1 MASGGSRRSLGKAER
16 KQMLRR
22 DALTGLMALAAS
34 PAIGHGVPT
43 SEPGLQ
49 LGDAT
54 PFDPASVIEKA
65 GALAAE
71 PYSEPVRIPVE
82 WTEISYDDYVSI
94 WFDGRNALWHDDAD
108 TPLKVDVFAPG
119 LYYPH
124 PVDIAVVERGLARPI
139 AFDMAVFD
147 KTDKFP
153 DLPIDDTL
161 GYSGLR
167 LRAELQTP
175 GIHTE
180 FAVFQGAS
188 YFRAIGT
195 GDIYGISARG
205 LAIDTAEPDG
215 EEFPQF
221 RAFWVERPLPG
232 SATVVLHALLDSP
245 SCSGAYRFTITH
257 GQPLVMTVEATIFPR
272 ADMTHVGIG
281 PLTSMFQFDETNRDR
296 FSDFRPAVHDSDGL
310 LIRNGA
316 DETIWR
322 PLANPKTLQISAFR
336 DENPKGFGLM
346 QRARAFGD
354 FADLF
359 ALYHRRPG
367 LWVEPGEGW
376 GQGAVTLIE
385 IPTDTEIYDNI
396 VAYWRPDGGLTAGQE
411 HKMTYRLVW
420 GDDSAFGAGLRVL
433 NTRIG
438 NAFETGIIV
447 AIDFEDGP
455 GLPEDLDRVERLIRA
470 SAGEVDAG
478 ILQRNP
484 ETGGARL
491 AFKFIPGDAELIE
504 FRAQLRLDGAPLS
517 ETWLYRWTP

>member
-1 MASGGSRRSLGKAER
+1 
-16 KQMLRR
+16 MLRR
-22 DALTGLMALAAS
+22 DVLTGLMAIAAS
-34 PAIGHGVPT
+34 PAISQTEGAAEAA
-43 SEPGLQ
+43 EPGLQ

-54 PFDPASVIEKA
+54 PFDPSVVIEKA
-65 GALAAE
+65 RALAAKPYAE
-71 PYSEPVRIPVE
+71 PTRIPE
-82 WTEISYDDYVSI
+82 AWTDIEYEDYVSI
-94 WFDGRNALWHDDAD
+94 WFDARNALWHDKAD
-108 TPLKVDVFAPG
+108 TSLKVDVFPPG

-124 PVDIAVVERGLARPI
+124 PVDIAVVDGDSARPLK
-139 AFDMAVFD
+139 FDMGVFD

-167 LRAELQTP
+167 LRAELETP

-195 GDIYGISARG
+195 GDIYGLSARG
-205 LAIDTAEPDG
+205 LAIDTAEPSG
-215 EEFPQF
+215 EEFPEF
-221 RAFWVERPLPG
+221 RAFWIEQPEPQ
-232 SATVVLHALLDSP
+232 SPTFVLYALMDSP
-245 SCSGAYRFTITH
+245 SCSGAYKFTITH
-257 GQPLVMTVEATIFPR
+257 GQPLTMDVEATLFAR
-272 ADMTHVGIG
+272 VDMAHIGIG

-310 LIRNGA
+310 LIHNGA

-322 PLANPKTLQISAFR
+322 PLANPTNLQVSAFR

-346 QRARAFGD
+346 QRARKFSD

-359 ALYHRRPG
+359 ALYHRRSG
-367 LWVEPGEGW
+367 LWVAPGEGW
-376 GQGAVTLIE
+376 GPGAVTLIE
-385 IPTDTEIYDNI
+385 IPTDDEIYDNI
-396 VAYWRPDGGLTAGQE
+396 VAYWRPDGGLAAGQE
-411 HKMTYRLVW
+411 HRMTYQLTW

-438 NAFETGIIV
+438 DAFETGIIV
-447 AIDFEDGP
+447 AIDFEDGDA
-455 GLPEDLDRVERLIRA
+455 LPEDLETVERQIWA
-470 SAGEVDAG
+470 SAGQVDGG

-491 AFKFIPGDAELIE
+491 AFRFIPGEAGLIE
-504 FRAQLRLDGAPLS
+504 FRAQLRLNGAPLS
-517 ETWLYRWTP
+517 ETWLYRWTA

>member
-1 MASGGSRRSLGKAER
+1 MF
-16 KQMLRR
+16 
-22 DALTGLMALAAS
+22 
-34 PAIGHGVPT
+34 P
-43 SEPGLQ
+43 
-49 LGDAT
+49 
-54 PFDPASVIEKA
+54 
-65 GALAAE
+65 
-71 PYSEPVRIPVE
+71 
-82 WTEISYDDYVSI
+82 
-94 WFDGRNALWHDDAD
+94 
-108 TPLKVDVFAPG
+108 PG

-124 PVDIAVVERGLARPI
+124 PVDVAVIEDGQARPVR
-139 AFDMAVFD
+139 FDLDVFD

-153 DLPIDDTL
+153 DLPVDDTL

-167 LRAELQTP
+167 LRAEIEAP

-205 LAIDTAEPDG
+205 LAIDTAEPSG
-215 EEFPQF
+215 EEFPEF
-221 RAFWVERPLPG
+221 RAFWIDRPAA
-232 SATVVLHALLDSP
+232 ATDTFVLHALMDSP
-245 SCSGAYRFTITH
+245 SCTGAYTFTITP
-257 GQPLVMTVEATIFPR
+257 GQPLIMTVSAHVFART
-272 ADMTHVGIG
+272 DMTHVGIA

-310 LIRNGA
+310 LIHNGA
-316 DETIWR
+316 DETLWR

-336 DENPKGFGLM
+336 DDNPKGFGLM
-346 QRARAFGD
+346 QRARDFSD

-367 LWVEPGEGW
+367 LWVEPGAGW
-376 GQGAVTLIE
+376 GPGAVTLVE
-385 IPTDTEIYDNI
+385 IPTDDEIYDNI
-396 VAYWRPDGGLTAGQE
+396 VAYWRPDGGLKAGQE
-411 HKMTYRLVW
+411 HQMGYRLIW

-438 NAFETGIIV
+438 DAFETGIIV
-447 AIDFEDGP
+447 TIDFEDGP
-455 GLPEDLDRVERLIRA
+455 DLPSDLDSVERLVRA
-470 SAGEVDAG
+470 SAGEVDGG

-491 AFKFIPGDAELIE
+491 AFNFIPGDAPLIE
-504 FRAQLRLDGAPLS
+504 FRAQLRLNGAPLS